1 MCVNEG
7 MRVRVST
14 ELRGGMGMGT
24 REAKGGE
31 GSGTNCK
38 DARPGVG
45 SGLKKTSY
53 DDVNDG
59 R

>member
-1 MCVNEG
+1 
-7 MRVRVST
+7 VST

-31 GSGTNCK
+31 GSGINCR

-53 DDVNDG
+53 DDVSDG